1 MSKFVIE
8 GKFWYAG
15 DNIYIETEEKG
26 MNGLPTEVCLNE
38 FIKDNIA
45 EESEITIV
53 IEPKKSMDKVILS
66 GGYIMFQT
74 KRDIYEE
81 MTALLTHYEHP
92 EDYEDYDDMEW
103 EALMYEMLVKIQNRW
118 EDTITANEQ

>member
-1 MSKFVIE
+1 MEYTKDIKNRFVIE

-26 MNGLPTEVCLNE
+26 VNGFPTEVCLNE

-53 IEPKKSMDKVILS
+53 IEPKRAMK
-66 GGYIMFQT
+66 
-74 KRDIYEE
+74 E
-81 MTALLTHYEHP
+81 
-92 EDYEDYDDMEW
+92 
-103 EALMYEMLVKIQNRW
+103 
-118 EDTITANEQ
+118 

>member
-1 MSKFVIE
+1 
-8 GKFWYAG
+8 
-15 DNIYIETEEKG
+15 
-26 MNGLPTEVCLNE
+26 
-38 FIKDNIA
+38 
-45 EESEITIV
+45 
-53 IEPKKSMDKVILS
+53 
-66 GGYIMFQT
+66 MFQA